1 MTSPPDRP
9 ADRSSSS
16 PAGTGQQAMEGK
28 TAAVGAAPRQGTDL
42 PGLAPGTPS
51 NRVFPG
57 EARQLSL
64 VRRWLASL
72 LPDCP
77 ARDDMACVATELATN
92 AIRHTASGR
101 GGYFIVEITN
111 LGSAVRVAV
120 TDGGAANGPLLIHD
134 PAGEHGRGLIVI
146 AGLSVR
152 DGVSGDPRS
161 RTVWAD
167 VPWAGVR
174 DADAGQRAGRAALLR
189 LAVG

>member
-1 MTSPPDRP
+1 
-9 ADRSSSS
+9 
-16 PAGTGQQAMEGK
+16 
-28 TAAVGAAPRQGTDL
+28 
-42 PGLAPGTPS
+42 
-51 NRVFPG
+51 VFPG
-57 EARQLSL
+57 EACQLSL
-64 VRRWLASL
+64 ARRWLASL

-92 AIRHTASGR
+92 AIRHTASGQ

-111 LGSAVRVAV
+111 LGPAVRVAV
-120 TDGGAANGPLLIHD
+120 TDGGAANGPQVIHD
-134 PAGEHGRGLIVI
+134 PAGEHGCGLIVV

-152 DGVSGDPRS
+152 DGVSGDPRG

>member
-1 MTSPPDRP
+1 M
-9 ADRSSSS
+9 
-16 PAGTGQQAMEGK
+16 
-28 TAAVGAAPRQGTDL
+28 
-42 PGLAPGTPS
+42 
-51 NRVFPG
+51 FPG
-57 EARQLSL
+57 EACQLSL

-92 AIRHTASGR
+92 AIRHTASGQ

-111 LGSAVRVAV
+111 LGPAVRVAV
-120 TDGGAANGPLLIHD
+120 TDGGAANGPQVIHD
-134 PAGEHGRGLIVI
+134 PAGEHGRGLIVV

-161 RTVWAD
+161 HTVWAD
-167 VPWAGVR
+167 VPWAGVD
-174 DADAGQRAGRAALLR
+174 DADAGQQAGRAAPLR